1 MSQNRAPSRPQ
12 NGSQPPEVP
21 EPEVVQH
28 PTAGRRVF
36 SPAYKLRILAEADEC
51 SQPGEIG
58 ALLRREGL
66 YSSLL
71 DKWRR
76 QRREG
81 RLPEGMAQK
90 RGRKASR
97 SAEEQ
102 QILAL
107 QREIERL
114 RAQLGQ
120 AELIIAAQK
129 KLAQALEQTLRA
141 HPDGKS

>member
-1 MSQNRAPSRPQ
+1 MSQNRAPSGSR
-12 NGSQPPEVP
+12 NGSQPPDVP
-21 EPEVVQH
+21 DPEVVQH
-28 PTAGRRVF
+28 PTANRRVF
-36 SPAYKLRILAEADEC
+36 SPAYKLRILAEADQC

-71 DKWRR
+71 NKWRQ

-81 RLPEGMAQK
+81 RLQEGTAQK

-97 SAEEQ
+97 SAEEE

-107 QREIERL
+107 QQENERL
-114 RAQLGQ
+114 RAQLEQ

-129 KLAQALEQTLRA
+129 KLAQALEQTLKPR
-141 HPDGKS
+141 PGDKS